1 MQDVQ
6 LVLLNTHPVL
16 DYVQN
21 MPPNIIEVGGL
32 HIRGES
38 SPLPLSLQN
47 FVDRYTEGIV
57 YINLEHIK
65 LLGELGHKAIASM
78 VKEFTQFGF
87 ILNLK
92 SSDKVQHVQS
102 FNNMRTIC
110 IETYGNMQQDIL
122 GGQSENFSVFIFLI
136 FLIYFLPAVSH
147 MKAFVTH
154 GDSLSLQEAIYNAVP
169 VIVQPLILEEL
180 NVSSR
185 ELDSSFDIA
194 FSVYLECQTRRG
206 ARFGHTCSL

>member
-1 MQDVQ
+1 MPVLDGMLHNGFTMQNVE

-38 SPLPLSLQN
+38 SPLPLSLQD

-65 LLGELGHKAIASM
+65 LLGEMGHKAIASM

-87 ILNLK
+87 ILNVK
-92 SSDKVQHVQS
+92 SSDKMQHVQS
-102 FNNMRTIC
+102 FTNMRI
-110 IETYGNMQQDIL
+110 IEKYGNMQQDIL
-122 GGQSENFSVFIFLI
+122 GEKSKDFSVLIFLI
-136 FLIYFLPAVSH
+136 FLLFL
-147 MKAFVTH
+147 
-154 GDSLSLQEAIYNAVP
+154 
-169 VIVQPLILEEL
+169 
-180 NVSSR
+180 SS
-185 ELDSSFDIA
+185 SIA
-194 FSVYLECQTRRG
+194 HEGLCHTRG
-206 ARFGHTCSL
+206 

>member
-47 FVDRYTEGIV
+47 FVDRFTEGIV

-87 ILNLK
+87 ILHLK

-102 FNNMRTIC
+102 FNNMRI

-122 GGQSENFSVFIFLI
+122 GGQSENFCLHFPNLPYIF
-136 FLIYFLPAVSH
+136 P
-147 MKAFVTH
+147 
-154 GDSLSLQEAIYNAVP
+154 
-169 VIVQPLILEEL
+169 
-180 NVSSR
+180 SSCVAH
-185 ELDSSFDIA
+185 EGL
-194 FSVYLECQTRRG
+194 C
-206 ARFGHTCSL
+206 HTWR